1 VADKSKKQLILE
13 RARARGLERAGE
25 REIRAIEADLRREF
39 GAEQKA
45 SLSYIA
51 NVLRGAGLRVDFN
64 NRYVDP
70 WMEEPYAS
78 RLEGLLQFHDF
89 DNAETALRKLDEAYR
104 EYLAASDRAGAS
116 LVRSLMVK
124 GKLRAESL
132 ASNRRV
138 SPEKRREKEEIALW
152 FKIWLDLPD
161 GFFAWLELRKRSE
174 EFRQTFL
181 ARNGKNDSAA
191 ENR

>member
-1 VADKSKKQLILE
+1 M
-13 RARARGLERAGE
+13 RARGLERAGE

-39 GAEQKA
+39 GAEYKA

-51 NVLRGAGLRVDFN
+51 NVLREAGLRLDFN

-78 RLEGLLQFHDF
+78 RLGGLLQFHDF
-89 DNAETALRKLDEAYR
+89 DNAETAMRNLDQAFR
-104 EYLAASDRAGAS
+104 EYRAASDRAGTA

-132 ASNRRV
+132 ASSPRV

-152 FKIWLDLPD
+152 FNVWLDLPD
-161 GFFAWLELRKRSE
+161 SFFDWLELRKRSE

-181 ARNGKNDSAA
+181 TCKGKGDSAA
-191 ENR
+191 ENG